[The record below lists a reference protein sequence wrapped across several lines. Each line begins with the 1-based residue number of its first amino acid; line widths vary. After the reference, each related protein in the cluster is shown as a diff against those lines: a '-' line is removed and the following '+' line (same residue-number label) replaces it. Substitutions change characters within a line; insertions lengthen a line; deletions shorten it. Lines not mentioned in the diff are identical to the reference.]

1 MTLNGF
7 YMIREREVKQ
17 AANGSLYANF
27 VLQQQHTLL
36 SAKLWD
42 ITDEQQEKFVPK
54 AVVKVEGNVEVFRSK
69 KQLTIQKIRLAVDED
84 KVNRTEL
91 ISKKGLSRE
100 DLWHELRMMMDEVE
114 SPILQAIIKQI
125 YGNRSIRDRLT
136 TIPAAKKLHHAYYA
150 GLLEQIVE
158 LMYVA
163 LQLLP
168 LYQHVQKDI
177 ALTLCLLGDIGKVH
191 ALKDPLAPEYTD
203 AGELM
208 GQLVLSIEII
218 NEAALEQAIEIS
230 SPELMA
236 VKHGILAQY
245 DQSEGGAVQP
255 KTAEALFY
263 YYVKRMNTD
272 LRVLEHAQ
280 TEGSSFSYIDLFK
293 RKMFVQ
299 SDQTKENDDE
309 LH

>member
-1 MTLNGF
+1 
-7 YMIREREVKQ
+7 MIREREVKQ